1 MPSADPDSDS
11 NVEFEDVLSQPS
23 QRQSQ
28 TQPQNNISH
37 VPWTP
42 TLSLPRQRDHPA
54 TPGSEEE
61 TQLRGRLTAGLD
73 RITYRQMK
81 AEMGIDTDTDLAP
94 AERRYKSFEELAY
107 DINTLIDMLWV
118 SATRMSSPAQ
128 FPHPLP
134 PVPLNTSSNP
144 IRIWNIASIQTEA
157 LLTLAGLLE
166 KSLKTYPFDPY
177 PTLEILHKF
186 DSVFVALCTGRH
198 PLTNEEIPGARDH
211 RQFVTQTQKVRIRSL
226 AETTRNTVFGM
237 LPDEEDEEEEQPW
250 LEDVARV
257 YDGVLMLLEGEG
269 EGLG

>member
-1 MPSADPDSDS
+1 MPIADPDSDS
-11 NVEFEDVLSQPS
+11 DVEFEDVLSQPS
-23 QRQSQ
+23 ERQNQ
-28 TQPQNNISH
+28 TQPQNNTSH
-37 VPWTP
+37 LPWTP

-94 AERRYKSFEELAY
+94 SERRYKSFEELAH

-118 SATRMSSPAQ
+118 SATP
-128 FPHPLP
+128 
-134 PVPLNTSSNP
+134 
-144 IRIWNIASIQTEA
+144 SIQTEA

-177 PTLEILHKF
+177 PTLDILHKF